1 MTFIFAAMHKIHV
14 WLSGFIL
21 GLIDFFYP
29 WFQRLMPKQT
39 FRYAACGGF
48 NTSLDIALYTI
59 SHTIIFK
66 EQPIDV
72 YGQVVSSHIASF
84 IVSFFITF
92 PIGFYLSR
100 YVVFQETNVRKTVQ
114 LTKYFFVVL
123 FCIILN
129 YGFLKLFVEV
139 FGWDAVVSKLITTI
153 FVVLFSY
160 FSQKYFTFKGEETET
175 I

>member
-1 MTFIFAAMHKIHV
+1 MHTIHV

-21 GLIDFFYP
+21 SIIDFFYP
-29 WFQRLMPKQT
+29 WFKKLMPLQT

-48 NTSLDIALYTI
+48 NTSLDIAIY
-59 SHTIIFK
+59 IIVQK
-66 EQPIDV
+66 IILHEQPVNV
-72 YGQVVSSHIASF
+72 YGQIISAHIAAFLVGFS
-84 IVSFFITF
+84 ITF

-100 YVVFQETNVRKTVQ
+100 YVVFQETSVRKTVQ
-114 LTKYFFVVL
+114 LVKYFFVVL

-139 FGWDAVVSKLITTI
+139 FGWEAVISKLITTV

-160 FSQKYFTFKGEETET
+160 FSQKYFTFKSEEIES

>member
-1 MTFIFAAMHKIHV
+1 MHKFHV

-21 GLIDFFYP
+21 SMIDYFYP
-29 WFQRLMPKQT
+29 WFQKIMPQQT

-48 NTSLDIALYTI
+48 NTSLDISLY
-59 SHTIIFK
+59 IIMHNYILHA
-66 EQPIDV
+66 QPIDV
-72 YGQVVSSHIASF
+72 YGQVISAHIASF

-114 LTKYFFVVL
+114 LVKYFLVVL

-139 FGWDAVVSKLITTI
+139 FGWDAIVSKLITTV
-153 FVVLFSY
+153 FVILFSY